1 VCGVQCP
8 LECSKKS
15 FTAQAEDMI
24 IQSDT
29 KSLKPRL
36 TVKIYYA
43 ELDYNESTEVPVM
56 TLKYLLVSTFSIL
69 IGTCI
74 FLGTGFSLVSFL
86 EILEML
92 LEVTSI
98 LILKQSVKF
107 ENSQ

>member
-1 VCGVQCP
+1 
-8 LECSKKS
+8 
-15 FTAQAEDMI
+15 M
-24 IQSDT
+24 
-29 KSLKPRL
+29 
-36 TVKIYYA
+36 YYT
-43 ELDYNESTEVPVM
+43 ELDYNESTEVAVM

-74 FLGTGFSLVSFL
+74 LLGTGFSLVSFL

-92 LEVTSI
+92 LEVTSL